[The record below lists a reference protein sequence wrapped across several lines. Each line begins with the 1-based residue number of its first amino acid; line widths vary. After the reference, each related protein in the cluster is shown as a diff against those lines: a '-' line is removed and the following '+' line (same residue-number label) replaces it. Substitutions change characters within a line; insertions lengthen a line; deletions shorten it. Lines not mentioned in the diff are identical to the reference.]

1 MNDYKVALDAHK
13 RYSVASVVDSRGK
26 PVHRGR
32 IEHQPGAIRAFC
44 EGFPDGTPV
53 AVESVGHWYWIVD
66 EIEAAGCQPLLAHA
80 RKAKLM
86 MGHVNKTDRLDA
98 DGLATLLHNGTLPTV
113 WIPPAAMRDEREL
126 PRTRM
131 ALSHLRTSLKNRLQA
146 TLGKY
151 GLGLPGAS
159 DIFIP
164 KWRPSL
170 EQALSAL
177 PAETQR
183 CARQVLGLVDRLSQ
197 EIGEL
202 ERRILERTRQS
213 PDLQLLKT
221 LPGVA
226 DILAIVIDREVGT
239 MHRFPSPQ
247 HFAGYAG
254 TTPKVH
260 ASGGKVRF
268 GPMRPEANQ
277 YLKWAFVEAANTA
290 ARYHLHAQWRERQ
303 VCRVYRRIR
312 SRKGH
317 AIAIGAVARHLSEA
331 AFWVL
336 TRQQPYR
343 EREPRRHLP
352 TQGQARE

>member
-1 MNDYKVALDAHK
+1 MSDYKVALDAHK
-13 RYSVASVVDSRGK
+13 RYSVASVVDGRGK

-44 EGFPDGTPV
+44 EGFPEGTPV

-66 EIEAAGCQPLLAHA
+66 EIEAAACEPKLAHA

-86 MGHVNKTDRLDA
+86 MGQVNKTDRLDA
-98 DGLATLLHNGTLPTV
+98 DGLVRLLHNGTLPTV
-113 WIPPAAMRDEREL
+113 WIPPAAVRDEREL

-131 ALSHLRTSLKNRLQA
+131 ALSHLRTSLKNRLHA
-146 TLGKY
+146 TLAKY
-151 GLGLPGAS
+151 GCELHGAS
-159 DIFIP
+159 DIFSP

-170 EQALSAL
+170 EEAVSSL
-177 PAETQR
+177 PPETQR
-183 CARQVLGLVDRLSQ
+183 CARQVLSLIGVLRQ
-197 EIGEL
+197 EIGQL
-202 ERRILERTRQS
+202 EGRIRERTRQGPNLS
-213 PDLQLLKT
+213 LLKT
-221 LPGVA
+221 LPGVG
-226 DILAIVIDREVGT
+226 DILAIVIDREVGL
-239 MHRFPSPQ
+239 MQRFPSPR

-254 TTPKVH
+254 TTPKVR
-260 ASGGKVRF
+260 ASGGRVRF
-268 GPMRPEANQ
+268 GPMRAEANQ

-290 ARYHLHAQWRERQ
+290 ARYHLHPQWRDRH

-317 AIAIGAVARHLSEA
+317 GIAIGAVARHLSEA

-336 TRQQPYR
+336 TRQQAYQ
-343 EREPRRHLP
+343 EREPKRHLP

>member
-1 MNDYKVALDAHK
+1 MSDYKVALDAHK
-13 RYSVASVVDSRGK
+13 RYSVASVVDGRGK
-26 PVHRGR
+26 TVHRGR
-32 IEHQPGAIRAFC
+32 IEHEPGAIRAFC
-44 EGFPDGTPV
+44 EGFAQGTPV
-53 AVESVGHWYWIVD
+53 ALESVGHWYWIVD
-66 EIEAAGCQPLLAHA
+66 EIEAAGCQPLMAHA
-80 RKAKLM
+80 RRAKLM
-86 MGHVNKTDRLDA
+86 MGQVNKTDRLDA
-98 DGLATLLHNGTLPTV
+98 DGLARLLHNGTLPTV
-113 WIPPAAMRDEREL
+113 WIPPAAVRDEREL

-131 ALSHLRTSLKNRLQA
+131 ALSHLRTSLKNRLHA
-146 TLGKY
+146 TLAKY
-151 GLGLPGAS
+151 GLDLEGAA
-159 DIFIP
+159 DIFSP

-170 EQALSAL
+170 EGALGSL

-183 CARQVLGLVDRLSQ
+183 CARQVLSLVETLSQ
-197 EIGEL
+197 EIAQL
-202 ERRILERTRQS
+202 ERRIRERNRQ
-213 PDLQLLKT
+213 DVNLQLLQA
-221 LPGVA
+221 LPGVG
-226 DILAIVIDREVGT
+226 DILAIVIDREVGA
-239 MHRFPSPQ
+239 MQRFPSPQ

-290 ARYHLHAQWRERQ
+290 ARYSQHPRWRDRH

-336 TRQQPYR
+336 TRQEPYR
-343 EREPRRHLP
+343 EPEPRRHPP
-352 TQGQARE
+352 TQGPARE

>member
-13 RYSVASVVDSRGK
+13 RYSVASVVDEGGRRTERS
-26 PVHRGR
+26 R
-32 IEHQPGAIRAFC
+32 IEHKRGAIQAFC
-44 EGFPDGTPV
+44 ERFPAGTPV
-53 AVESVGHWYWIVD
+53 ALETVGHWYWIVD

-80 RKAKLM
+80 RRAKLM
-86 MGHVNKTDRLDA
+86 MGHVDKTDRLDA

-113 WIPPAAMRDEREL
+113 WIPSGAMRDEREL

-131 ALSHLRTSLKNRLQA
+131 ALSHLRTSLKNRLHA

-151 GLGLPGAS
+151 GLVLEGAS

-170 EQALSAL
+170 ERALSSL

-183 CARQVLGLVDRLSQ
+183 CARQVLQLVDRLSQ
-197 EIGEL
+197 EIAEL

-213 PDLQLLKT
+213 VNLQLLKT
-221 LPGVA
+221 MPGVG
-226 DILAIVIDREVGT
+226 DILAIVIDREVGL
-239 MHRFPSPQ
+239 MQRFPSPQ

-254 TTPKVH
+254 TTPKVR
-260 ASGGKVRF
+260 ASGGRVRF
-268 GPMRPEANQ
+268 GPMRAEANQ

-290 ARYHLHAQWRERQ
+290 ARCSQLPRWRDRH

-336 TRQQPYR
+336 TRQQAYQ